1 MEKTLI
7 NVKRNVQSLDKP
19 WKELLYSASGFGP
32 NFLMVLMG
40 AFFSDAVNPAG
51 FGTSSPQGQ
60 TIVGSICLV
69 VPALFSVL
77 MIVAKVFDGLIDI
90 PFASVT
96 DNLTTRWGR
105 RRPPIAVCFI
115 PMVLSFAFIWI
126 PVFGTEESAQLAN
139 TIWFIFWAL
148 VFFSTY
154 TMSLIAF
161 YGSLSNVC
169 RDESQRLRVSSY
181 KSFFDTISYCVVYAL
196 VPIILRGMSAAG
208 MGIDEFVFFS
218 LPLMCTMLIPLFM
231 IKEGKKYGY
240 PENNGSETHEK
251 ISLGK
256 SFKITFKNK
265 LFTRWLVVNCC
276 SFFGL
281 QMFLVAMNTMIVGGM
296 GFGNLEMAM
305 CNTCA
310 FAPVPI
316 MLYLFTKLKNKKGI
330 RFTYQTCLL
339 SFAVAIMSFFFASTF
354 VCGTDNKPLQYVI
367 ACVGGVIGSWAIGSF
382 FMMPYMIP
390 AQISSVE
397 EKLTGRNHSAMY
409 FAAQAFSTS
418 VVGAI
423 ASYGVYDILK
433 NIFFAKSHG
442 PVWAE
447 ATDALDAAAVAAQE
461 MGVDGAE
468 VYNFGVF
475 IVPFIVAALC
485 IAGFFFAFRMPRNY
499 DPKSVALEFKKMDP
513 SIDISAIVAEG
524 EEVKQKGE
532 VMFVQIGLWV
542 LSGAL
547 FGFIWAGFIFR
558 RLKETVGCRLVGLM
572 WALCCFIPFAS
583 IFVLLKK
590 EKELSEKIGANG
602 TLRKVLLIISG
613 IILPVLAVNLVAL
626 ILLQKDLN
634 KNYRREDEAA
644 V

>member
-1 MEKTLI
+1 MENTL
-7 NVKRNVQSLDKP
+7 VRQNVQSLNKP
-19 WKELLYSASGFGP
+19 WKELVYSASGFGP

-51 FGTSSPQGQ
+51 LTEGIHGQ

-96 DNLTTRWGR
+96 DNLTTKWGR
-105 RRPPIAVCFI
+105 RRPPIAICFI
-115 PMVLSFAFIWI
+115 PMVVSFAFIWF
-126 PVFGTEESAQLAN
+126 PVFGTSESMQLAN

-154 TMSLIAF
+154 TMSLISF

-169 RDESQRLRVSSY
+169 KDEAQRLRVSSY
-181 KSFFDTISYCVVYAL
+181 KSFFDTISYCIVYAL
-196 VPIILRGMSAAG
+196 VPIILQAMNTVGWG
-208 MGIDEFVFFS
+208 VDEFVYFS

-281 QMFLVAMNTMIVGGM
+281 QMFLVAMNTMITGGM
-296 GFGNLEMAM
+296 GFNGLEMAL

-330 RFTYQTCLL
+330 RFAYQTCLL
-339 SFAVAIMSFFFASTF
+339 SFAVAIMSFFFASLF

-367 ACVGGVIGSWAIGSF
+367 ACTGGVIGSWAIGSF
-382 FMMPYMIP
+382 FMMPYMVP

-409 FAAQAFSTS
+409 FAAQAFTTS

-433 NIFFAKSHG
+433 NLFFTKSHG

-447 ATDALDAAAVAAQE
+447 ATDALEAVDVAAE
-461 MGVDGAE
+461 KMGVAGAE

-485 IAGFFFAFRMPRNY
+485 IAGFFLAFRMPKNY
-499 DPKSVALEFKKMDP
+499 DPKSVARMFKEMDP

-524 EEVKQKGE
+524 EEVREKSE
-532 VMFVQIGLWV
+532 VMFVQIALWV
-542 LSGAL
+542 LSGGL
-547 FGFIWAGFIFR
+547 FGFIWAGFVFR
-558 RLKETVGCRLVGLM
+558 RLKEIVGCRLSGLM
-572 WALCCFIPFAS
+572 WALCCFIPFAA
-583 IFVLLKK
+583 IFVLLAK
-590 EKELSEKIGANG
+590 EKELAEKIGAKQ
-602 TLRKVLLIISG
+602 TCRKVLLIVSG
-613 IILPVLAVNLVAL
+613 IILPVLAINLVAL
-626 ILLQKDLN
+626 ILLQKDIN
-634 KNYRREDEAA
+634 KSVKTENEAA